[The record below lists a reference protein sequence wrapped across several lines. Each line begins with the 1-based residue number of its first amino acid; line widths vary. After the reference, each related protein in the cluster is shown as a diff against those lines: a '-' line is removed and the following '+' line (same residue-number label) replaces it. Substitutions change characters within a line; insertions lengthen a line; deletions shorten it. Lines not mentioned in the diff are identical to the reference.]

1 MTNLILSL
9 LTVLCK
15 WYIGIGIAV
24 MLVMK
29 ILTILFKKFMD
40 NGMLNKIGYDE
51 SKQSEIMNYLD
62 NNFGGFLVIRSI
74 VQWPAILGPLAAG
87 IVDGVITG
95 IGMR

>member
-15 WYIGIGIAV
+15 WYIGIGISV

-40 NGMLNKIGYDE
+40 NGMLNEIGYDE